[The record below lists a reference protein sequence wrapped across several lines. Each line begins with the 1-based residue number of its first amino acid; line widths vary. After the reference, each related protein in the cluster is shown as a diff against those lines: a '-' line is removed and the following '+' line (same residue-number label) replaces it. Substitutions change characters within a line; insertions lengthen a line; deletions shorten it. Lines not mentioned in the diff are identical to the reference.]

1 VRTSKADR
9 PAPVSDAALPHVI
22 ITGGGFAG
30 LTCAQGLRHARARV
44 TIIDERNFHLFQPL
58 PYQVATAALSPA
70 DIAMPIRHV
79 LQRQRNAK
87 VVLGRVEAIDRAAR
101 TVRLARGEPPL
112 RYDYLVVATSARHAY
127 FGNDAWEA
135 FARPEDDRRRARDPP
150 PRPGRVREG
159 GSHRGSRG
167 APAPADLHRGRRR
180 PDRGGE
186 FHAFDAGG
194 APIVLVEAGPRI
206 LPQFPPRLSE
216 KARRLLH
223 RLCVEVLTN
232 TMVERC
238 DADGIVAAGRRLEA
252 RTLIRAAG
260 VAASRAAAWLN
271 VEADRAGR
279 VRVAPDLSL
288 PDDPVIFVIGD
299 TALLDH
305 SRACD
310 GA

>member
-1 VRTSKADR
+1 
-9 PAPVSDAALPHVI
+9 
-22 ITGGGFAG
+22 
-30 LTCAQGLRHARARV
+30 
-44 TIIDERNFHLFQPL
+44 
-58 PYQVATAALSPA
+58 
-70 DIAMPIRHV
+70 MPIS
-79 LQRQRNAK
+79 
-87 VVLGRVEAIDRAAR
+87 GM
-101 TVRLARGEPPL
+101 T
-112 RYDYLVVATSARHAY
+112 
-127 FGNDAWEA
+127 
-135 FARPEDDRRRARDPP
+135 
-150 PRPGRVREG
+150 
-159 GSHRGSRG
+159 
-167 APAPADLHRGRRR
+167 RGRRSPGLKTIEDALAIR
-180 PDRGGE
+180 HRVLVAFEKAEVTEDPEERQRLLTFIVVGGGPTGVEMAGAIAELARLELSAE

-194 APIVLVEAGPRI
+194 ARIVLVEAGPRI